1 MTWRRSLLGFAA
13 ALGLALVLLA
23 VATLTGVT
31 GHAAPPPPAPLTSVD
46 APLASN
52 ADATQTIVYLQAR
65 LKRFPTDHD
74 AWASLG
80 ATYVAQARITADPAY
95 YPKADGAFAASLK
108 AEPEGNALALT
119 GLASL
124 AAARHDFA
132 GAEKLAR
139 KSQGIN
145 SYGAVNQGVLSDS
158 LIEQGRY
165 NEAEVELQ
173 RMLDLKPGVPSLT
186 RASYYFELRGNLT
199 AAKQVLA
206 RAAAIAYSPSD
217 AAYALYYLGELAFN
231 QGDFTSA
238 GKQYSAG
245 LERDPAY
252 LPLLAGRAKDEA
264 AQGKTAAA
272 VRDYATVV
280 ARLPQPS
287 YVIEYGDLLT
297 SIGRT
302 ADARNQY
309 LIVDAEEKL
318 FTAAGVNVD
327 LELALFDADH
337 GRAAQSLTA
346 ARDEWRKR
354 KSIQVEDGYAWAL
367 HVNGQNT
374 EALVHAKKAASTGM
388 SNALFAYHRGMIE
401 KALGHRTQAI
411 AALRRALRINPAF
424 STLLAPKAR
433 TALTTLQTSK

>member
-1 MTWRRSLLGFAA
+1 MTWRRGLLGFTV
-13 ALGLALVLLA
+13 ALGLAVVLLA

-31 GHAAPPPPAPLTSVD
+31 GRSSAPPPVALTSVD
-46 APLASN
+46 TPLASN
-52 ADATQTIVYLQAR
+52 ADTTQTIAYLQAR
-65 LKRFPTDHD
+65 LKKFPNDHD

-95 YPKADGAFAASLK
+95 YPKADGAFAESLK
-108 AEPEGNALALT
+108 VEPEGNALALT

-139 KSQGIN
+139 KSQAIN

-165 NEAEVELQ
+165 DEAEKELQ

-186 RASYYFELRGNLT
+186 RASYYFELNGNLT
-199 AAKQVLA
+199 AAKQVLT

-217 AAYALYYLGELAFN
+217 AAYAFYYLGELAFN
-231 QGDFTSA
+231 QGDFRTA
-238 GKQYSAG
+238 DKQYNAG
-245 LERDPAY
+245 LERDPDY
-252 LPLLAGRAKDEA
+252 LPLLAGRAKVEA
-264 AQGKTAAA
+264 AQGNTTAA
-272 VRDYATVV
+272 VRDYAAVV

-302 ADARNQY
+302 DDARNQY

-327 LELALFDADH
+327 LEMALFFADH
-337 GRAAQSLTA
+337 GRAAESLTA

-367 HVNGQNT
+367 HVNGRDV
-374 EALVHAKKAASTGM
+374 EALVHARKAARTGM

-411 AALRRALRINPAF
+411 ASLQRALRINPAF

-433 TALTTLQTSK
+433 AALTSLRGAK

>member
-1 MTWRRSLLGFAA
+1 MTWRRGLLGFAA

-31 GHAAPPPPAPLTSVD
+31 HRPPAPPVALTSVE

-52 ADATQTIVYLQAR
+52 ADTTLTIAYLQAR
-65 LKRFPTDHD
+65 LKKFPTDHD
-74 AWASLG
+74 AWAALG

-95 YPKADGAFAASLK
+95 YPKADGAFAESIK

-124 AAARHDFA
+124 AAARHDFV

-139 KSQGIN
+139 RSQSIN

-165 NEAEVELQ
+165 DEAQVELQ

-186 RASYYFELRGNLT
+186 RASYYFELNGNLT
-199 AAKQVLA
+199 AAKQVLT
-206 RAAAIAYSPSD
+206 RAAAMAYAPSD

-231 QGDFTSA
+231 QGDFVTA
-238 GKQYSAG
+238 RQQYDAG
-245 LERDPAY
+245 LLRDPAY
-252 LPLLAGRAKDEA
+252 LPLLAGRAKVEA
-264 AQGKTAAA
+264 AQGDNPAAL
-272 VRDYATVV
+272 RDYATVV

-297 SIGRT
+297 SVGRVD
-302 ADARNQY
+302 DARNQY
-309 LIVDAEEKL
+309 RIVDAEEKL

-337 GRAAQSLTA
+337 GRPAQSLVA
-346 ARDEWRKR
+346 ARDEWQKR

-367 HVNGQNT
+367 HVNGRNT
-374 EALVHAKKAASTGM
+374 EALAHAKAAARTGM
-388 SNALFAYHRGMIE
+388 SNALFAYHLGMIE

-411 AALRRALRINPAF
+411 AALQRALRINPAF
-424 STLLAPKAR
+424 SALLAPKAR
-433 TALTTLQTSK
+433 AALAVLRTAT